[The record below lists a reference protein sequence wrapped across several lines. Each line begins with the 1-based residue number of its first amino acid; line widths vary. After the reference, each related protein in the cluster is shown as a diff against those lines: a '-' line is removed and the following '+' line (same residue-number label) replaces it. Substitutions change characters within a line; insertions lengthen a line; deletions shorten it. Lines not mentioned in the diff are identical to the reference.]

1 MVGERG
7 RESVCQKEGG
17 RLGKKEGWQGGN
29 TFVTIITIIV
39 IIRMLMT
46 FMSSI

>member
-1 MVGERG
+1 MGERG

-17 RLGKKEGWQGGN
+17 RMGKKEGLQGGN
-29 TFVTIITIIV
+29 IFVTIITIIV

-46 FMSSI
+46 LMSSI